1 MATKIRLPNGRF
13 IKVDTDD
20 MNVAQKTAAQYY
32 NSGETGFIDSTTKT
46 MASDSD
52 KNNFDYESGVNAP
65 WLRAKLGAAETQG
78 EKERVLEEAVGGQ
91 GFTRNSKGDL
101 ALTPRGLKRLGIKPS
116 SNKYV
121 VIDESGFS
129 FNDFADF
136 SGILGPIVGSI
147 AGSIFTRGKLK
158 PKFPGLK
165 DISVGQLGTIS
176 AGTGVGAA
184 GGKGIEEGIEY
195 VAGLQEN
202 TPGELAELLATEA
215 AIGAGGEA
223 LFGLGGKL
231 LKYTFGQKALSKG
244 KLGADDLKM
253 AAAMSNRGVVDS
265 KTGKRYKGAVAIAA
279 MDSPITGL
287 LQGITETVSK
297 YQGRKIGVRNV
308 LATDAKNLFRSTND
322 LASEFDK
329 EIEDL
334 IKSGFGDSTADVA
347 AGKNLAKSISRA
359 FDQSQK
365 KLNTANSNVRTL
377 MDDVL
382 ADFDAF
388 AEPATKQAGEEIRS
402 LTAEGY
408 GAWYDAQS
416 KIYQSTGKFFEL
428 PRNLSPGLEGSAV
441 AAKAGLGRQA
451 EFIDAS
457 NIKDY
462 VDIMVSNSLDASG
475 KIDPVKA
482 GPQLQAYQDLL
493 SRTNKNLSLK
503 ELLDLRSELAAANR
517 ITDVGKPGFASL
529 NDAQRSDMLI
539 IINETLTKLEN
550 GDDIAFNQLQQFFK
564 NNLEESIEEIN
575 LADNQIKNL
584 EKNINSESKEN
595 LYDILRS
602 SSYKIKAAAER
613 SGKSAEDA
621 LAEAKEL
628 KDRLVFSQDAL
639 INKALIQVDGDIFKA
654 EEMLG
659 RITDKISEI
668 IDETTNAAGNPRFG
682 SRSRA
687 EYDRLLE
694 NLNIERRAALDTIDL
709 HKETLRKIESDPK
722 FKSLE
727 QISKEEIEELFKTQ
741 RYHQKVIEDIN
752 SNRKINPK
760 KLQAQMQS
768 IRIAN
773 SFYSKGIEA
782 FDQGLYQNL
791 LNDAVAGGLDLDKIL
806 TQVVKVKNNGEQVK
820 RFFDTLNV
828 DTAALRK
835 QRFEGSGR
843 VDRSKAPKRSAL
855 EFSDTRDP
863 ITGKTEREILAEA
876 DIKVDS
882 PVFQNTEQVKGV
894 LQKEFLRDIV
904 TSVQKGSDIVNYK
917 QIANTIEG
925 YGTTVDTLFG
935 STGKRELIKSLREA
949 DQFVNVGTVDD
960 LDALLAKTSNVD
972 NVIEDLTAKTNAQS
986 ELDEIAKIEIFKK
999 IQNGTI
1005 DSENIVNTLFKSGNS
1020 EDIAAVKQLLG
1031 PDSPEF
1037 KEFQISAMRKIL
1049 NDYVNPGDDVIE
1061 KLFQDEGFYKAII
1074 SSDGYGQAVLRETFG
1089 DAQYDLLK
1097 KAATRSKFLVGGERS
1112 AQGGG
1117 LFTQGLMFKIIFQPL
1132 QALPMFGTL
1141 RALSYLLGSK
1151 RFTQWLAG
1159 EIPNKVFLKNDLPTL
1174 YDAVGLGQPIRRAIG
1189 TQAITEPIREGS
1201 KYGQRQFQNERVDP
1215 KSPIA
1220 LELPEVEPA
1229 NLSSQNQTTPR
1240 SLNLLGGNM
1249 ANMDIAQR
1257 IDRDIQSLA

>member
-1 MATKIRLPNGRF
+1 MAIKVRLPNGRY
-13 IKVDTDD
+13 IKVDTND
-20 MNVAQKTAAQYY
+20 TAYAKQRGIEYY
-32 NSGETGFIDSTTKT
+32 QSGETGFVDDSTRNI
-46 MASDSD
+46 ASDSD
-52 KNNFDYESGVNAP
+52 KNNFDYDSGVNAP

-147 AGSIFTRGKLK
+147 AGSVFTRGKLK

-244 KLGADDLKM
+244 KLGAEDLKM

-428 PRNLSPGLEGSAV
+428 PRNISPGLEGSAV

-493 SRTNKNLSLK
+493 NRTNKNLSLK

-539 IINETLTKLEN
+539 IINETLTNLEN

-575 LADNQIKNL
+575 LADNQIIRL
-584 EKNINSESKEN
+584 EDLIDPSKEQQSF
-595 LYDILRS
+595 YDILLNS
-602 SSYKIKAAAER
+602 KKLNPSDEV
-613 SGKSAEDA
+613 
-621 LAEAKEL
+621 LEL
-628 KDRLVFSQDAL
+628 RQNILENQEPLV
-639 INKALIQVDGDIFKA
+639 KVK
-654 EEMLG
+654 
-659 RITDKISEI
+659 ITDIEGKIYSSERRLENTVNKRSEI
-668 IDETTNAAGNPRFG
+668 IDEMTNPAGNPRFG
-682 SRSRA
+682 SRSQK
-687 EYDRLLE
+687 EYDELLE
-694 NLNIERRAALDTIDL
+694 TLNIERRAILDEIDL
-709 HKETLRKIESDPK
+709 HKETLKKIESDPK

-727 QISKEEIEELFKTQ
+727 QISKEEIQELIKTQ
-741 RYHQKVIEDIN
+741 RYHQKVIADIN

-773 SFYSKGIEA
+773 SFYSKGMEA

-863 ITGKTEREILAEA
+863 ITGRTEREILAEA

-904 TSVQKGSDIVNYK
+904 TSIQKGSDIVNYK

-925 YGTTVDTLFG
+925 YGTTADTLFG

-949 DQFVNVGTVDD
+949 DQFVNVGTVDE
-960 LDALLAKTSNVD
+960 LDALLARTSNVD

-1049 NDYVNPGDDVIE
+1049 NDYVNPGDDAIE
-1061 KLFQDEGFYKAII
+1061 KLFQDDGFYKAIL
-1074 SSDGYGQAVLRETFG
+1074 SSEGYGQAVLRETFG

-1097 KAATRSKFLVGGERS
+1097 KAASRSKFLVGGEKA

-1159 EIPNKVFLKNDLPTL
+1159 EIPNKAFLRNDLPTL

-1189 TQAITEPIREGS
+1189 TQAMTDPIREGLE
-1201 KYGQRQFQNERVDP
+1201 YGERQFQNKGVDP
-1215 KSPIA
+1215 KSPIT

-1257 IDRDIQSLA
+1257 LANLA

>member
-1 MATKIRLPNGRF
+1 MAIKVRLPNGRY
-13 IKVDTDD
+13 IKVNTNDP
-20 MNVAQKTAAQYY
+20 AYAKQRGIEYY
-32 NSGETGFIDSTTKT
+32 QSGETGFVDNSTKNI
-46 MASDSD
+46 ASDSD
-52 KNNFDYESGVNAP
+52 KNNFDYDSGVNAP

-147 AGSIFTRGKLK
+147 AGSVFTRGKLK

-244 KLGADDLKM
+244 KLGAEDLKM

-265 KTGKRYKGAVAIAA
+265 KTGKRYKGAVALAA

-365 KLNTANSNVRTL
+365 KLNIANSNVRTL

-428 PRNLSPGLEGSAV
+428 PRKLSPGLEGSAV

-493 SRTNKNLSLK
+493 NRTNKNLSLK

-539 IINETLTKLEN
+539 IINETLTNLEN

-575 LADNQIKNL
+575 LADNQIIRL
-584 EKNINSESKEN
+584 EDLIDPSKEQQSF
-595 LYDILRS
+595 YDILLNS
-602 SSYKIKAAAER
+602 KKLNPSDEV
-613 SGKSAEDA
+613 
-621 LAEAKEL
+621 LEL
-628 KDRLVFSQDAL
+628 RQNILENQEPLV
-639 INKALIQVDGDIFKA
+639 KVK
-654 EEMLG
+654 
-659 RITDKISEI
+659 ITDIEGKIYSSERRLENTVNKRSEI
-668 IDETTNAAGNPRFG
+668 MDEMTNPAGNPRFG
-682 SRSRA
+682 SRSQK
-687 EYDRLLE
+687 EYDELLE
-694 NLNIERRAALDTIDL
+694 TLNIERRAILDEIDL
-709 HKETLRKIESDPK
+709 HKETLKKIESDPK

-727 QISKEEIEELFKTQ
+727 QISKEEIQELIKTQ

-773 SFYSKGIEA
+773 NFYSKGMEA
-782 FDQGLYQNL
+782 FDQGLYKNL
-791 LNDAVAGGLDLDKIL
+791 LNDVAAGGLDLDKIL
-806 TQVVKVKNNGEQVK
+806 TQVVLKKNNGDQVK
-820 RFFDTLNV
+820 RLFDTLDV
-828 DTAALRK
+828 DTAAFRK

-855 EFSDTRDP
+855 EFSDTPDP
-863 ITGKTEREILAEA
+863 ITGRTEREILAEA

-882 PVFQNTEQVKGV
+882 PVFKNKEQVQGV

-904 TSVQKGSDIVNYK
+904 TRIQKGSDIVNYK

-925 YGTTVDTLFG
+925 YGTTADTLFG
-935 STGKRELIKSLREA
+935 STGKKELIKSLREA
-949 DQFVNVGTVDD
+949 DQFVNVGTVDE
-960 LDALLAKTSNVD
+960 LDALLARTSNVD

-1037 KEFQISAMRKIL
+1037 KQFQISAMRKIL
-1049 NDYVNPGDDVIE
+1049 NDYVNPGDDAIE
-1061 KLFQDEGFYKAII
+1061 KLFQDDGFYKAIL
-1074 SSDGYGQAVLRETFG
+1074 SSEGYGQAVLKETFG

-1097 KAATRSKFLVGGERS
+1097 KAASRSKFLVGGEKA

-1159 EIPNKVFLKNDLPTL
+1159 EIPNKAFLKNDLPTL

-1201 KYGQRQFQNERVDP
+1201 EYGQRQFQNQGVDP

-1229 NLSSQNQTTPR
+1229 NLLSQNQTTPR

>member
-1 MATKIRLPNGRF
+1 MAIKVRLPNGRY
-13 IKVDTDD
+13 IKVDTND
-20 MNVAQKTAAQYY
+20 TAYAKQRGIEYY
-32 NSGETGFIDSTTKT
+32 QSGETGFVDDSTRNI
-46 MASDSD
+46 ASDSD
-52 KNNFDYESGVNAP
+52 KNNFDYDSGVNAP

-147 AGSIFTRGKLK
+147 AGSVFTRGKLK

-244 KLGADDLKM
+244 KLGAEDLKM

-428 PRNLSPGLEGSAV
+428 PRNISPGLEGSAV

-493 SRTNKNLSLK
+493 NRTNKNLSLK

-539 IINETLTKLEN
+539 IINETLTNLEN

-575 LADNQIKNL
+575 LADNQIIRL
-584 EKNINSESKEN
+584 EDLIDPSKEQQSF
-595 LYDILRS
+595 YDILLNS
-602 SSYKIKAAAER
+602 KKLNPSDEV
-613 SGKSAEDA
+613 
-621 LAEAKEL
+621 LEL
-628 KDRLVFSQDAL
+628 RQNILENQEPLV
-639 INKALIQVDGDIFKA
+639 KVK
-654 EEMLG
+654 
-659 RITDKISEI
+659 ITDIEGKIYSSERRLENTVNKRSEI
-668 IDETTNAAGNPRFG
+668 IDEMTNPAGNPRFG
-682 SRSRA
+682 SRSQK
-687 EYDRLLE
+687 EYDELLE
-694 NLNIERRAALDTIDL
+694 TLNIERRAILDEIDL
-709 HKETLRKIESDPK
+709 HKETLKKIESDPK

-727 QISKEEIEELFKTQ
+727 QISKEEIQELIKTQ

-773 SFYSKGIEA
+773 SFYSKGMEA

-863 ITGKTEREILAEA
+863 ITGRTEREILAEA

-904 TSVQKGSDIVNYK
+904 TSIQKGSDIVNYK

-925 YGTTVDTLFG
+925 YGTTADTLFG

-949 DQFVNVGTVDD
+949 DQFVNVGTVDE
-960 LDALLAKTSNVD
+960 LDALLARTSNVD

-1049 NDYVNPGDDVIE
+1049 NDYVNPGDDAIE
-1061 KLFQDEGFYKAII
+1061 KLFQDDGFYKAIL
-1074 SSDGYGQAVLRETFG
+1074 SSEGYGQAVLRETFG

-1097 KAATRSKFLVGGERS
+1097 KAASRSKFLVGGEKA

-1159 EIPNKVFLKNDLPTL
+1159 EIPNKAFLRNDLPTL

-1189 TQAITEPIREGS
+1189 TQAMTDPIREGLE
-1201 KYGQRQFQNERVDP
+1201 YGERQFQNKGVDP
-1215 KSPIA
+1215 KSPIT

-1257 IDRDIQSLA
+1257 LANLA

>member
-1 MATKIRLPNGRF
+1 MAIKVRLPNGRY

-20 MNVAQKTAAQYY
+20 PAYAKQRGIEYY
-32 NSGETGFIDSTTKT
+32 QAGETGFVDDSTRN
-46 MASDSD
+46 MATESD

-78 EKERVLEEAVGGQ
+78 EKERVLEESVGGQ

-165 DISVGQLGTIS
+165 DISVGQIGTIS
-176 AGTGVGAA
+176 AGTGIGAA

-244 KLGADDLKM
+244 KLGAEDLKM
-253 AAAMSNRGVVDS
+253 AAATSKRGVVDS
-265 KTGKRYKGAVAIAA
+265 KTGKRYKGAVAISAL
-279 MDSPITGL
+279 DSPISGL

-322 LASEFDK
+322 LTAEFDK
-329 EIEDL
+329 EIDDL
-334 IKSGFGDSTADVA
+334 IKTGFGDSIADVT
-347 AGKNLAKSISRA
+347 AGKNLSKSISRA
-359 FDQSQK
+359 FAESEK

-388 AEPATKQAGEEIRS
+388 AEPATTQAGDEIRT
-402 LTAEGY
+402 LTAQGY
-408 GAWYDAQS
+408 NAWYDAQS
-416 KIYQSTGKFFEL
+416 KIYESTGKFFEI
-428 PRNLSPGLEGSAV
+428 PRDLSDNLLSFDAFKGPGIGIQ
-441 AAKAGLGRQA
+441 AK
-451 EFIDAS
+451 FIDS
-457 NIKDY
+457 EPLKKYIKIIAGDA
-462 VDIMVSNSLDASG
+462 LDAAG
-475 KIDPVKA
+475 KLDPVKA
-482 GPQLQAYQDLL
+482 GAQLSDIQTLIN
-493 SRTNKNLSLK
+493 RTGKNLSLK
-503 ELLDLRSELAAANR
+503 ELLDLRSGLASANR
-517 ITDVGKPGFASL
+517 ITDSSKEFASL
-529 NDAQRSDMLI
+529 GSNDRSKLI
-539 IINETLTKLEN
+539 SIIDESLKRLEDGDSIAFDQLQGFFEKSLTNSEKFLVKADGQIKELNNLIKPSLSQSSTDSYQILRSAKQGGASETQKDLRDLLLSGQDETITKEITDVEKLVSEAESRFVNVADEKERLTKEVLELRNKKDRDPIMFLQTDRLAVVEKKLAENSTKNASIREALDEYKALTEQIVKKPNFKSLQQIVKEQVETLTR
-550 GDDIAFNQLQQFFK
+550 GK
-564 NNLEESIEEIN
+564 N
-575 LADNQIKNL
+575 
-584 EKNINSESKEN
+584 
-595 LYDILRS
+595 Y
-602 SSYKIKAAAER
+602 
-613 SGKSAEDA
+613 
-621 LAEAKEL
+621 
-628 KDRLVFSQDAL
+628 
-639 INKALIQVDGDIFKA
+639 NK
-654 EEMLG
+654 
-659 RITDKISEI
+659 
-668 IDETTNAAGNPRFG
+668 
-682 SRSRA
+682 
-687 EYDRLLE
+687 
-694 NLNIERRAALDTIDL
+694 
-709 HKETLRKIESDPK
+709 
-722 FKSLE
+722 
-727 QISKEEIEELFKTQ
+727 
-741 RYHQKVIEDIN
+741 KVIKDITEN
-752 SNRKINPK
+752 KKIDST

-773 SFYSKGIEA
+773 DFYSKGMEA
-782 FDQGLYQNL
+782 FNQGLYKNL

-806 TQVVKVKNNGEQVK
+806 TQVVLKKNNGEEVK

-835 QRFEGSGR
+835 QRYEGSGR
-843 VDRSKAPKRSAL
+843 VDRSKAPKRSPL
-855 EFSDTRDP
+855 EFSDTQID
-863 ITGKTEREILAEA
+863 ILKDAEI
-876 DIKVDS
+876 DVKS

-904 TSVQKGSDIVNYK
+904 TKIQKGSDIVNYK

-925 YGTTVDTLFG
+925 YGTTADTLFG

-949 DQFVNVGTVDD
+949 DQFVNVGTVDE
-960 LDALLAKTSNVD
+960 LDALLARTSNVD
-972 NVIEDLTAKTNAQS
+972 NVIEDLTAKTSAQS
-986 ELDEIAKIEIFKK
+986 ELDEIAKLNIFNK

-1005 DSENIVNTLFKSGNS
+1005 DSENIVKTLFKSGNS
-1020 EDIAAVKQLLG
+1020 EEIATVKQLLG
-1031 PDSPEF
+1031 PESAEF
-1037 KEFQISAMRKIL
+1037 KEFQTAAMRKIL
-1049 NDYVNPGDDVIE
+1049 NDYVNPGDEAIE
-1061 KLFQDEGFYKAII
+1061 KLFQDGKFYDAIL
-1074 SSDGYGQAVLRETFG
+1074 SPDGYGQAVLKETFG

-1097 KAATRSKFLVGGERS
+1097 KAATRSKFIVGGER
-1112 AQGGG
+1112 AGQGGG

-1132 QALPMFGTL
+1132 QALPQFTI
-1141 RALSYLLGSK
+1141 LSNLSRILGRPGFVK
-1151 RFTQWLAG
+1151 WLAG
-1159 EIPNKVFLKNDLPTL
+1159 EIPDKAFLKNELPNL
-1174 YDAVGLGQPIRRAIG
+1174 YQALGVGQPIRRAVT
-1189 TQAITEPIREGS
+1189 TQSLTEPFREAS
-1201 KYGQRQFQNERVDP
+1201 EYGERQFQNQGVDP

-1257 IDRDIQSLA
+1257 LANLS